1 VTSEHHVIR
10 ELAVHGAA
18 FCVATGIGAIILY
31 RYYWFFAA
39 NTESASAAFEAY
51 LTSCFIAGGV
61 GPAITSLFFL
71 LLGNHNRRRQK

>member
-1 VTSEHHVIR
+1 
-10 ELAVHGAA
+10 
-18 FCVATGIGAIILY
+18 
-31 RYYWFFAA
+31 
-39 NTESASAAFEAY
+39 